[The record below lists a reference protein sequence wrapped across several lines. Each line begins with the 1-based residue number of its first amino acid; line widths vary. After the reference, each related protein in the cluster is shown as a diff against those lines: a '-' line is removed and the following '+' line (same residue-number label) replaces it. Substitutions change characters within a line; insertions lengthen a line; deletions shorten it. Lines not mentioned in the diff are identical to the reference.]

1 MFVGIVGV
9 LSRVTATPFILHT
22 ELRIRARNRVQIQN
36 DKAIVTGQ

>member
-9 LSRVTATPFILHT
+9 LSRVTATPSILHT
-22 ELRIRARNRVQIQN
+22 ELRIRARNRVRTQS